1 MNHLSLSFY
10 KPGSVSF
17 MEMGI
22 FKGYLLDTHVHDHV
36 HNKPLTESI
45 SKKLHTCKRLS
56 LLLMM
61 FILLCCKS
69 YINLQKEARRMFFS
83 FKLFLGFLKPVT
95 LSNVL

>member
-1 MNHLSLSFY
+1 MKHLSLSFY

-17 MEMGI
+17 MEMEI

-36 HNKPLTESI
+36 HDKPLGPKAV
-45 SKKLHTCKRLS
+45 SKTLHTCKRLS

-69 YINLQKEARRMFFS
+69 YINLQKEARRSFFS
-83 FKLFLGFLKPVT
+83 FKLFFGFLK
-95 LSNVL
+95 

>member
-17 MEMGI
+17 MEMEI

-36 HNKPLTESI
+36 HLTSGTESI
-45 SKKLHTCKRLS
+45 SKKLHTCKRFS

-69 YINLQKEARRMFFS
+69 YINSQKEARRMFFS
-83 FKLFLGFLKPVT
+83 FKLFFGFLKSVT